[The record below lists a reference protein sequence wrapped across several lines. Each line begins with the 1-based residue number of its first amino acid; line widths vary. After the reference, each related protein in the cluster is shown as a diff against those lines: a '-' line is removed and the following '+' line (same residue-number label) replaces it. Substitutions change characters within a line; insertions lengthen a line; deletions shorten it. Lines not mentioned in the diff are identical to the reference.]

1 MAGKYS
7 SMPRRNFSLCLAA
20 LASLAFLNANAAD
33 KPMTFI
39 VGYPAGGATD
49 VLARIIAEN
58 LGKLVSVPI
67 IVENKPGAGGR
78 IATEIVKNARP
89 DGNTFLFS
97 ISSPMVIYPYIYK
110 KVGYDPI
117 KDFQPV
123 GTIATQTLSLAVG
136 PAVPAE
142 VKTLKEYGDWVKKN
156 PLQATFGAVSGT
168 APHFAG
174 IEYSRAAGLNLQ
186 LTPYKGGNQAVMDLL
201 GGHVPAVIT
210 PVAETQPYHASGK
223 LRVLATM
230 GAQRSK
236 ILPDIRT
243 MAESG
248 YPQINFLTW
257 TGLFAPAGANNA
269 VVSENNTALKTVLA
283 DPNVAASIAK
293 LGMEPTPASPE
304 EFKRLIAA
312 DLAFYKKAVAETG
325 FKAED

>member
-1 MAGKYS
+1 MAW
-7 SMPRRNFSLCLAA
+7 LQAD
-20 LASLAFLNANAAD
+20 AAD
-33 KPMTFI
+33 KPITFV

-49 VLARIIAEN
+49 VLARIVAEN
-58 LGKLVSVPI
+58 LGKAIATPI

-78 IATEIVKNARP
+78 IATELVKNARL
-89 DGNTFLFS
+89 DGNTLLFS
-97 ISSPMVIYPYIYK
+97 ISSPMVVYPYIYK
-110 KVGYDPI
+110 KVGYDPL
-117 KDFQPV
+117 KDFQPI

-142 VKTLKEYGDWVKKN
+142 VRTLKEYGDWTRKN
-156 PLQATFGAVSGT
+156 PQQATFGGVSGT

-174 IEYSRAAGLNLQ
+174 IEYARAAGLDLQ
-186 LTPYKGGNQAVMDLL
+186 LTPYKGGNQAVMDVL

-236 ILPDIRT
+236 ILPDVPT

-248 YPQINFLTW
+248 YPQINFQTW
-257 TGLFAPAGANNA
+257 TGLLAPVGVPLGVIADLNA
-269 VVSENNTALKTVLA
+269 ALKTTLA
-283 DPNVAASIAK
+283 DPNVVASIAK
-293 LGMEPTPASPE
+293 LGMEPAPDSPE
-304 EFKRLIAA
+304 NFRQRMVA
-312 DLAFYKKAVAETG
+312 DLAFYKKAVAQTG